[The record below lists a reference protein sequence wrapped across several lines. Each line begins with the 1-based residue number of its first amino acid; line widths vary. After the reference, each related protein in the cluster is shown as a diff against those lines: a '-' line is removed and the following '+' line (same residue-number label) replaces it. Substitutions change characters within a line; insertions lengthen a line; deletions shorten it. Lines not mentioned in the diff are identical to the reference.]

1 MYIYISEHLSSYMKN
16 KKELYFL
23 KSRET
28 ALYAELILGLRAQFR
43 HGCGKFEGQKASSV
57 AGL

>member
-1 MYIYISEHLSSYMKN
+1 MVIHIYEHLSSHMKT
-16 KKELYFL
+16 KELYFF
-23 KSRET
+23 KSGET

-43 HGCGKFEGQKASSV
+43 HGCGKYEGQKAISV